1 MVGLMPPESEEAA
14 RPDSPRRNETSRATE
29 DSYRKRFVFDQ
40 VTWGSHCT
48 NCIATCSYRVFAGG
62 GGVRFEEQSGVFPQT
77 QDGVPDRN
85 PMGCQKGAAWSVQID
100 SDDRVLYPLRRK
112 GPRGSGEWERVTWD
126 DATTLVADAIL
137 DAVEESGPEAV
148 LVDEGPEGGMLT
160 IGGYMRFANTLG
172 CVSLDGN
179 STVNDVPA
187 GHILTFGTMAA
198 GSSAEDT
205 FLADLILV
213 WHANPA
219 YTRIPFFH
227 YLTEARY
234 RGAEVVLIAPDFSPS
249 APHADYFVPVVPG
262 GDAALG
268 LAMCKVILDEGLA
281 DEDFVR
287 VQTDLSLLVRT
298 DTRRLLRQS
307 DLDRSGLDDRFYVWH
322 PGEDAPHLVANDRLG
337 FVFTPPLRGRFDV
350 TLHDGTQATVTPA
363 FELLG
368 DRLGA
373 YAPEAVTADCGVH
386 PDTIRTLARKV
397 ASSKTKLHEGFDTA
411 KHYHGDL
418 MERAMNL
425 LLALTG
431 NWGRQGTGHDTLCG
445 WAFEGAYLVEMKDRA
460 GLEAGEEAHT
470 RISTLVGS
478 LATRT
483 DDDGFRHFPATAFHH
498 LTYLAATQASTTPP
512 FFFWL
517 NHCGYQPIWENADWG
532 DSPRPFMDYVEEAMP
547 QWAPLIRPGPDQP
560 PRVLIEAGTNALR
573 RTRGGSRILLENL
586 WPQLSLVVSLDNRI
600 NSAGMHADVI
610 LPVAHEAERVNL
622 QYPVSHSHELVFS
635 DKAVE
640 PAGEARSDWQV
651 FGAICAAIARR
662 AEGRGVGDRRVG
674 RLRRHRLAD
683 LHRAF
688 TMNGALSSDEA
699 MVDELAR
706 DTALAGVVAEDCSL
720 ATLRERGWE
729 PIVGNGSF
737 PGSNAVGAP
746 MDPTRTF
753 TAHRSRLDNGMV
765 YPTLTGRA
773 TFYVDHPWFLEAG
786 EDLPTHK
793 PAPGTGGA
801 GREFVLTGGHPRWS
815 IHACNATNPVL
826 LQTTRGH
833 PTLVVNSAVAAA
845 KGIADDA
852 RVRVFNDLGSF
863 TVAARL
869 SPAVRPGQVILYA
882 AWEPYGF
889 ERWADSTQVEAGM
902 VKWLHLVND
911 WGHLRYS
918 PFQWQPAPFDRTT
931 RVDVEAACLSPP

>member
-1 MVGLMPPESEEAA
+1 MSDEAEG
-14 RPDSPRRNETSRATE
+14 SGGTE
-29 DSYRKRFVFDQ
+29 DAYRRRFAYDR

-48 NCIATCSYRVFAGG
+48 NCIATCSYRVFSGSG
-62 GGVRFEEQSGVFPQT
+62 RVRFEEQSGVFPQT
-77 QDGVPDRN
+77 EPGVPDRN

-100 SDDRVLYPLRRK
+100 SGDRVLYPLRRS
-112 GPRGSGEWERVTWD
+112 GPRGSGSWERISWD
-126 DATTLVADAIL
+126 DATDLVADAIL

-179 STVNDVPA
+179 ATVNDVPA
-187 GHILTFGTMAA
+187 GHILTFGTMGA
-198 GSSAEDT
+198 GSSAEDS
-205 FLADLILV
+205 FLAELILI

-262 GDAALG
+262 GDAAFG
-268 LAMCKVILDEGLA
+268 LAMCKVVVDEGLV

-287 VQTDLSLLVRT
+287 TQTDLSLLVRT
-298 DTRRLLRQS
+298 DTRTLLRES
-307 DLDRSGLDDRFYVWH
+307 DLDKAGRPDRFYVWDRGAGSAH
-322 PGEDAPHLVANDRLG
+322 QVADDHLG
-337 FVFTPPLRGRFDV
+337 FDFAPPLHGSFEV
-350 TLHDGTQATVTPA
+350 TCHDGTQVAVVPA

-368 DRLGA
+368 ERLA
-373 YAPEAVTADCGVH
+373 SFEPEMVTADCGVN
-386 PDTIRTLARKV
+386 PDTIRMLARKV
-397 ASSKTKLHEGFDTA
+397 AANKTKLHEGFDTA

-431 NWGRQGTGHDTLCG
+431 NWGRQGTGHDTMCG
-445 WAFEGAYLVEMKDRA
+445 WSFEGAYLIEMKDRA
-460 GLEAGEEAHT
+460 GLEAGDAAHS
-470 RISTLVGS
+470 RISSMVGAF
-478 LATRT
+478 ATRV
-483 DDDGFRHFPATAFHH
+483 DDDGFRHFPATAFHQ
-498 LTYLAATQASTTPP
+498 LTYMAATQASTTPP

-517 NHCGYQPIWENADWG
+517 DHCGYRPIYENTEWG
-532 DSPRPFMDYVEEAMP
+532 ASPRPFMDYVDEARA
-547 QWAPLIRPGPDQP
+547 QWGPLIRPGPEQT

-573 RTRGGSRILLENL
+573 RTRGGSRVLLENL
-586 WPQLSLVVSLDNRI
+586 WPKLSLVVSLDNRI

-610 LPVAHEAERVNL
+610 LPAAHEAERVNL

-640 PAGEARSDWQV
+640 PAGETRSDWQI

-662 AEGRGVGDRRVG
+662 ADARGIGEHKVG

-683 LHRAF
+683 LYDAF
-688 TMNGALSSDEA
+688 TLGGALASDEA

-706 DTALAGVVAEDCSL
+706 DTALSGVVAGDCSL

-729 PIVGNGSF
+729 PIVGNGAF
-737 PGSNAVGAP
+737 PSASMAGAP
-746 MDPTRTF
+746 MDPTSTF
-753 TAHRSRLDNGMV
+753 TAHRWRLEKGMV
-765 YPTLTGRA
+765 YSTLTGRA
-773 TFYVDHPWFLEAG
+773 TFYVDHPWFIEAG
-786 EDLPTHK
+786 EELPTHK
-793 PAPGTGGA
+793 PPPGTGGA
-801 GREFVLTGGHPRWS
+801 AREFALTGGHPRWS
-815 IHACNATNPVL
+815 IHACNATNPL
-826 LQTTRGH
+826 ILQTTRGH
-833 PTLVVNSAVAAA
+833 PTLVLNDSVAAS
-845 KGIADDA
+845 KGICDDG

-863 TVAARL
+863 VVNARL
-869 SPAVRPGQVILYA
+869 SAAVRPDQVVLYA

-889 ERWADSTQVEAGM
+889 EGWGDSTRVEAGM

-918 PFQWQPAPFDRTT
+918 PFQWQPAPFDRVT
-931 RVDVEAACLSPP
+931 RVDVEAAR